1 MKRKLLF
8 YLLLGYFL
16 FASLSIGLA
25 YFFSADR
32 LEQVIQ
38 QNEAE
43 ELYSE
48 AVSLASSYGS
58 RFYSNSITKEELTDF
73 LEIYASILDSDIWL
87 VSTDGLVDATVQ
99 SSQSPTPHAMES
111 FDISNMF
118 DSGYYEVGTFH
129 SFFSEDYLSVYAPVT
144 VNYKVFGYL
153 MIHEPLKNIRKDYS
167 ESSQILYLT
176 VLLNIV
182 LSAVILLVTAFFILK
197 PLEEICAVAKEYN
210 HDNFKP
216 QIHVFA
222 SQELSYLADTM
233 NYMSTK
239 LDTHEDE
246 QRKFIS
252 NISHDFRSP
261 LTSIRGYIQAMQ
273 DGTIPPELFEKYL
286 SIISNEAD
294 RLTMLANNMLDL
306 NRIGSRDAKL
316 ELADVDINRVVMDC
330 AQSMEG
336 QCNSKG
342 VRISLVLCGDSLF
355 VRADFLK
362 IQQVIYNLMDNAV
375 KFSHPDSTITLETF
389 CKSEKAFVSVKDQ
402 GIGIPKDSLDNIWDR
417 FYKSDLS
424 RGKDK
429 KGTGLGL
436 SIVKEIIQ
444 AHDEN
449 IIVRSTE
456 GVGSEFIFSLQLAD
470 REMK

>member
-1 MKRKLLF
+1 MITG
-8 YLLLGYFL
+8 YLL
-16 FASLSIGLA
+16 FASLSIGVA
-25 YFFSADR
+25 YFYCDNR
-32 LEQVIQ
+32 LRQRTQ

-43 ELYSE
+43 DLYSE
-48 AVSLASSYGS
+48 AVSLAANYGY
-58 RFYSNSITKEELTDF
+58 RFYSNSISQEELSDF
-73 LEIYASILDSDIWL
+73 LEVYSSSLNTDIWV
-87 VSTDGLVDATVQ
+87 VSTAGQVDAASNT
-99 SSQSPTPHAMES
+99 SDSPTPDSIEG
-111 FDISNMF
+111 FDISSMF
-118 DSGYYEVGTFH
+118 ETGYYETGTFH
-129 SFFSEDYLSVYAPVT
+129 SYFSEPYLSVYAPIT
-144 VNYKVFGYL
+144 VNYKVFGYI
-153 MIHEPLKNIRKDYS
+153 MIHEPLRNLQEDFINTAKIFY
-167 ESSQILYLT
+167 QIVFLIIL
-176 VLLNIV
+176 
-182 LSAVILLVTAFFILK
+182 LSAVILLVSGFFVLK
-197 PLEEICAVAKEYN
+197 PVNQICSVAKEYN
-210 HDNFKP
+210 NDNFKP
-216 QIHVFA
+216 QIHINA
-222 SQELSYLADTM
+222 GKELTYLADTM

-239 LDTHEDE
+239 LDLHEEE

-261 LTSIRGYIQAMQ
+261 LTSIRGYIQAMI
-273 DGTIPPELFEKYL
+273 DGTIPSELYEKYL

-336 QCNSKG
+336 QCNEKG
-342 VRISLVLCGDSLF
+342 VGISLVLCGDTLF

-375 KFSHPDSTITLETF
+375 KFSHPNTTITLETS
-389 CKSEKAFVSVKDQ
+389 CKNDKAYVSIQDQ
-402 GIGIPKDSLDNIWDR
+402 GIGIPKDSLDNIWTR

-444 AHDEN
+444 AHNET
-449 IIVRSTE
+449 IEVHSTE
-456 GVGSEFIFSLQLAD
+456 GVGSEFVFSLPLAE
-470 REMK
+470 RELE